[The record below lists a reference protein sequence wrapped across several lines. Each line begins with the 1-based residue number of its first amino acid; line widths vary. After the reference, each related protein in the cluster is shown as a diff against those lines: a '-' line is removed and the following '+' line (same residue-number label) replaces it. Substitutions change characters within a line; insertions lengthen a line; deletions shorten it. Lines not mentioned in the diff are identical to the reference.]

1 MTRSLAAVSSITE
14 IEEAVAAIR
23 RRCDERCHQVL
34 AVYRQVHAF
43 AYDAGGSSGMRGG
56 ADTSPTESTALA
68 GATERD
74 VGLLIRQGARESLVM
89 MGRHLELATGDPQLD
104 RAITAG
110 LGAIRVVQRSGDVAR
125 SQTWSVEQAEDV
137 SEEYAIRKRRG
148 QAHARSVGA

>member
-14 IEEAVAAIR
+14 AEQACA
-23 RRCDERCHQVL
+23 QYL
-34 AVYRQVHAF
+34 ALFRQVHAF
-43 AYDAGGSSGMRGG
+43 AYDAGGSSGLRGG
-56 ADTSPTESTALA
+56 TDTSPTEQTALA
-68 GATERD
+68 GLD
-74 VGLLIRQGARESLVM
+74 DSDGRQGARSSLVM
-89 MGRHLELATGDPQLD
+89 MGQHLD